1 MRPSFCKLRIE
12 IADVNKEVDK
22 KKKKKGNQRA
32 QDKDVGLGQPGKEL
46 K

>member
-22 KKKKKGNQRA
+22 KKGNQRA